1 MDNVLV
7 NGRLEIIG
15 SDRDIIDIIRESCG
29 NDFANYIE
37 ERFCFDLTDLNQLYL
52 RLSDKECE
60 KLEADVLNQTDY
72 HNYESTLDEWNCA
85 GNDIVEECDKQI
97 NYIETAKRVD
107 KNKLWES
114 FKEIKRI
121 LNNML

>member
-7 NGRLEIIG
+7 NGKIETIG

-29 NDFANYIE
+29 NNFARYVE

-52 RLSDKECE
+52 RLDDKECE
-60 KLEADVLNQTDY
+60 KLESDVLSQTDY
-72 HNYESTLDEWNCA
+72 YNYESTLDEWNCV
-85 GNDIVEECDKQI
+85 GNDIIEECDKQI
-97 NYIETAKRVD
+97 YYIETAKRVD
-107 KNKLWES
+107 KNKLRES

>member
-7 NGRLEIIG
+7 NGKIETIG

-29 NDFANYIE
+29 NDFARYVE

-52 RLSDKECE
+52 RLDDKECE
-60 KLEADVLNQTDY
+60 KLESDVLSQTDY
-72 HNYESTLDEWNCA
+72 HSYESTLDEWNCV
-85 GNDIVEECDKQI
+85 GNDIIEECEKQI
-97 NYIETAKRVD
+97 DYIENAKRID
-107 KNKLWES
+107 KNKLWKS

-121 LNNML
+121 LNNMF

>member
-1 MDNVLV
+1 MDNVIV
-7 NGRLEIIG
+7 NGRIETIG

-29 NDFANYIE
+29 NDFANYVE

-52 RLSDKECE
+52 RLNDKECE
-60 KLEADVLNQTDY
+60 KLESDVLSQTDY
-72 HNYESTLDEWNCA
+72 HNYESTLDEWNCV

-97 NYIETAKRVD
+97 DYIKNAKRVD
-107 KNKLWES
+107 KNKLLES

>member
-1 MDNVLV
+1 MDNVIV
-7 NGRLEIIG
+7 NGRIETIG

-29 NDFANYIE
+29 NDFANYVE

-52 RLSDKECE
+52 RLNDKECE
-60 KLEADVLNQTDY
+60 KLESDVLSQTDY
-72 HNYESTLDEWNCA
+72 HNYESTLDEWNCV

-97 NYIETAKRVD
+97 DYIENAKRID

>member
-1 MDNVLV
+1 MDNILV
-7 NGRLEIIG
+7 NDRIETIG

-29 NDFANYIE
+29 NDFANYVE

-52 RLSDKECE
+52 HLTDKECE
-60 KLEADVLNQTDY
+60 KLESDVLSQTDY
-72 HNYESTLDEWNCA
+72 HNYESTLDEWNCV

-97 NYIETAKRVD
+97 DYIENAKRID

>member
-7 NGRLEIIG
+7 NGKIETIR

-29 NDFANYIE
+29 NDFANYVE
-37 ERFCFDLTDLNQLYL
+37 ERFCFDLADLNQLYL
-52 RLSDKECE
+52 RLDDKECE
-60 KLEADVLNQTDY
+60 KLESDVLSHTDY

-85 GNDIVEECDKQI
+85 GNDIIEECDKQI
-97 NYIETAKRVD
+97 DYIKNAKRVD